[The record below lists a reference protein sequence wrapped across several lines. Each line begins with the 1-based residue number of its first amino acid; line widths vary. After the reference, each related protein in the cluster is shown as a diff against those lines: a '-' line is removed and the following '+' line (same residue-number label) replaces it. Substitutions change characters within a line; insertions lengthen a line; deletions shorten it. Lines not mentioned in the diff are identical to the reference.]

1 MVGGEAALAIR
12 DFVGETFGEVPG
24 GFNALP
30 GREGRLPTV
39 QALCRS
45 WAQQRRRR
53 MGRPPKLTIVLQ
65 PIPAQIPPISL
76 PFPPYTTLHPPQ
88 CRPRRDY

>member
-39 QALCRS
+39 RRCAAAGRS
-45 WAQQRRRR
+45 NAGGAWAARRN
-53 MGRPPKLTIVLQ
+53 
-65 PIPAQIPPISL
+65 
-76 PFPPYTTLHPPQ
+76 
-88 CRPRRDY
+88 